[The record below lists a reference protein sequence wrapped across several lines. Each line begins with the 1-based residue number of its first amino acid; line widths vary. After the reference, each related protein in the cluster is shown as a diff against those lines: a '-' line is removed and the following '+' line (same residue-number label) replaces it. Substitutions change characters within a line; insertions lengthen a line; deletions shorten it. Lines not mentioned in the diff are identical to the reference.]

1 MTDQSCAQESRCQL
15 EIPTIQGENINF
27 ANTWAAASAASAAAQ
42 AINEL
47 KPGGVV
53 LFLILP
59 Y

>member
-15 EIPTIQGENINF
+15 EISTIQGENINF
-27 ANTWAAASAASAAAQ
+27 AGTRAAASAAAAAAQ

-47 KPGGVV
+47 RPDGVV
-53 LFLILP
+53 LFPTLP